1 MRIGVGTQFALSVF
15 SWWLVS
21 SANVWASPDGD
32 CIVAAAAR
40 DTRVADAQTLLM
52 ADDQRLYRVDLAQT
66 CPALLE
72 LHSISLRA
80 REGRLCGSRGE
91 AVIANGDICE
101 VARVMP
107 IEASEYAQR
116 AGMSETQ
123 LAVELP
129 PQLDTTDVTAP
140 RLPRSFTSGKFCF
153 DPNRATGWQL
163 IDGNRLRVDLRR
175 RGKVE
180 LTLATSCPELERAS
194 GVFFRSGLGLGAIC
208 GNAGDRIVPF
218 NEAPQFAGP
227 LESSLITCFITR
239 VEPVLAQR

>member
-1 MRIGVGTQFALSVF
+1 MRELAVLFAIGFSLPSLSG
-15 SWWLVS
+15 
-21 SANVWASPDGD
+21 ANPPIEAS

-52 ADDQRLYRVDLAQT
+52 ADDQRLYRVDLTEA

-80 REGRLCGSRGE
+80 REGRLCGSRGD
-91 AVIANGDICE
+91 AVIANGDTCD
-101 VARVMP
+101 VARVIP
-107 IEASEYAQR
+107 VEASEYAQR
-116 AGMSETQ
+116 AGMSEAQ

-194 GVFFRSGLGLGAIC
+194 AVAFRSGLGVGAVC
-208 GNAGDRIVPF
+208 GNAGDRVVPLH
-218 NEAPQFAGP
+218 EAPQFAGP
-227 LESSLITCFITR
+227 LQSALFTCSITR

>member
-91 AVIANGDICE
+91 AVIANGEICE
-101 VARVMP
+101 VARVIP

-129 PQLDTTDVTAP
+129 PRGIAATTRHDRCHSATFAAQFHQWEILFRP
-140 RLPRSFTSGKFCF
+140 QSG
-153 DPNRATGWQL
+153 DGLA
-163 IDGNRLRVDLRR
+163 ID
-175 RGKVE
+175 
-180 LTLATSCPELERAS
+180 
-194 GVFFRSGLGLGAIC
+194 
-208 GNAGDRIVPF
+208 
-218 NEAPQFAGP
+218 
-227 LESSLITCFITR
+227 
-239 VEPVLAQR
+239 